1 MQGTKKVSGVT
12 QKGRNINFRFLGWDF
27 AAWLKKGMILTV
39 YLKVSW
45 WQSAWNRRALM
56 FSDLMK
62 YEIKYI
68 ELIRHFHLV
77 GLYISRHPPE
87 DKYQEEDGTQ
97 EPGKIETHCILE
109 WQQVRHSYELGW
121 KVRIPRACDNS
132 PGSAPSNLSTNL
144 ISSMEHIF
152 MDRGLLCLCTCHSK
166 SPDSPK
172 KLYRKP
178 FLSFIFLPLIS
189 SCWANKWEPQ
199 LSTLHTAYWL
209 HECNLT
215 IPSSTLWPC
224 YYRRLFLRQKMW
236 LLSKGT
242 SWKTHSTLP

>member
-12 QKGRNINFRFLGWDF
+12 QKGRKINFRFPGWDF
-27 AAWLKKGMILTV
+27 AAWLKKGMIVTV

-45 WQSAWNRRALM
+45 WQSTWNRRAFT

-62 YEIKYI
+62 YEIKYT
-68 ELIRHFHLV
+68 EVTTHFHLV

-109 WQQVRHSYELGW
+109 GQQVWHRYELGW
-121 KVRIPRACDNS
+121 KVRIPRACDKS
-132 PGSAPSNLSTNL
+132 PGSAPSNLSTKL

-152 MDRGLLCLCTCHSK
+152 MDRGLLCLRTGHSK

-172 KLYRKP
+172 KLSRKP
-178 FLSFIFLPLIS
+178 FLSFVVLPLIS
-189 SCWANKWEPQ
+189 SCSANKWEPK
-199 LSTLHTAYWL
+199 LPTLHT
-209 HECNLT
+209 HG
-215 IPSSTLWPC
+215 
-224 YYRRLFLRQKMW
+224 
-236 LLSKGT
+236 LLIA
-242 SWKTHSTLP
+242 WE